1 MNSVR
6 TLVAS
11 AAFVMTAGAAGVS
24 AAADMSPGEEAYYD
38 LWRSVVAYERCN
50 DTRLTQA
57 EAQKVDD
64 RAMEL
69 AGENLGAGTKLG
81 LIQDAKKSMSM
92 KVTTSGCLDSDVE
105 AALATFETQLA
116 PSTM

>member
-11 AAFVMTAGAAGVS
+11 AAFVMTAGVAGVS
-24 AAADMSPGEEAYYD
+24 TAADMSPGEEAYYD
-38 LWRSVVAYERCN
+38 LWRAVIAYERCN
-50 DTRLTQA
+50 DTKLTQA
-57 EAQKVDD
+57 EAEQVDD

-81 LIQDAKKSMSM
+81 LIQDAKRSMSM
-92 KVTTSGCLDSDVE
+92 KVTTSGCLNSDVE
-105 AALATFETQLA
+105 AALAVYESQLA